1 MIKLNLKYIYIY
13 IADKSDIFI
22 IRTVYTELPR
32 IKNKIYKKTIYKK
45 ILILIK
51 FQRSDTYELIR

>member
-32 IKNKIYKKTIYKK
+32 INNKIYKKTIYKK
-45 ILILIK
+45 IQILIK